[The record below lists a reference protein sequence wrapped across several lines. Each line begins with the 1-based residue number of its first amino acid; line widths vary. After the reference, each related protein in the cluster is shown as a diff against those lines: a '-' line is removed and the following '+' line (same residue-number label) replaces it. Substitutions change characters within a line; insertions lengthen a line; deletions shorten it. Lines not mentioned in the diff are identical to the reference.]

1 MTRIG
6 LGIVLVLVV
15 ARVPAAAQTSPPP
28 ATVPAVSVVLPNYN
42 TVPIGEVA
50 SLEGGAFVARADD
63 ASAGF
68 YNTAGLARAER
79 TSVSGSAGAFQFSS
93 VSPEGLN
100 NVEGSFQQIPSM
112 FGLVVHNLLGH
123 PTLAGGLSIVRVNA
137 WAQAV
142 EAESIRPGI
151 GGGSNRFRFST
162 DASFDAWQTSLGVAY
177 DRSERFRL
185 GASLDGQYTWA
196 WRRQSIADQ
205 LTTASGLGALNVNA
219 IGNLS
224 VSHLRA
230 TLATQIE
237 LTPSVHVGLV
247 MRTPGLGITAT
258 GSASLEGLARAGGV
272 TATTTFF
279 DPDAEVEY
287 RLPFEFKGGVAWLG
301 KRAQLEADV
310 FSYSGNGQ
318 YQLVTTTN
326 VVATISDHGQGGT
339 PTTIEQP
346 YVSPTVDAR
355 AVVNVAVGGRY
366 HLTADGAWALHG
378 GYATDRSPV
387 GANDT
392 AFTKVNLQKLTV
404 GVSARTSMFLGSLG
418 LQYLNGQ
425 SDSLTLGTAPDGAT
439 IDTRFKVS
447 SLGVVYS
454 LAVLF

>member
-6 LGIVLVLVV
+6 LGIAIVLVV
-15 ARVPAAAQTSPPP
+15 ARVPVFAQSPPP
-28 ATVPAVSVVLPNYN
+28 AATVPAVSVVLPNYN

-123 PTLAGGLSIVRVNA
+123 PTLAGGISIVRVNA

-142 EAESIRPGI
+142 EAESVRPGAS
-151 GGGSNRFRFST
+151 GSNRFRFST
-162 DASFDAWQTSLGVAY
+162 DATFDAWQTSLGVAY
-177 DRSERFRL
+177 DRSDRFRL

-205 LTTASGLGALNVNA
+205 LTTATGLSALSVNA
-219 IGNLS
+219 IGSMS

-230 TLATQIE
+230 TLASQIE
-237 LTPSVHVGLV
+237 LSPSVHLGLV
-247 MRTPGLGITAT
+247 MRTPGIGVTAT
-258 GSASLEGLARAGGV
+258 GSASLEGLARAGAA
-272 TATTTFF
+272 TTTTTFF
-279 DPDAEVEY
+279 DPATDAEY
-287 RLPFEFKGGVAWLG
+287 RLPFEFKGGLAWLG
-301 KRAQLEADV
+301 KRAQIEADV
-310 FSYSGNGQ
+310 LAYSGTGQ
-318 YQLVTTTN
+318 YQLVDTANT
-326 VVATISDHGQGGT
+326 VSTITDSGQGGAPIT
-339 PTTIEQP
+339 VEQP

-355 AVVNVAVGGRY
+355 AVINVAVGGQYR
-366 HLTADGAWALHG
+366 LTESGAWALHG
-378 GYATDRSPV
+378 GYATNQSPV

-392 AFTKVNLQKLTV
+392 AFTKVNLQKVTV
-404 GVSARTSMFLGSLG
+404 GMSARTSMFLGSLG
-418 LQYLNGQ
+418 LQYLTGQ
-425 SDSLTLGTAPDGAT
+425 SDSLTLGTAPDGAD
-439 IDTRFKVS
+439 ISTRFKVS
-447 SLGVVYS
+447 SFGVVYS

>member
-6 LGIVLVLVV
+6 IGLIAIGLVIS
-15 ARVPAAAQTSPPP
+15 RVPALAQTSPVP
-28 ATVPAVSVVLPNYN
+28 TVPAVSVVLPNYN

-68 YNTAGLARAER
+68 YNSAGLARAER

-112 FGLVVHNLLGH
+112 FGLVLHNLLGH

-142 EAESIRPGI
+142 EAESVRPG
-151 GGGSNRFRFST
+151 
-162 DASFDAWQTSLGVAY
+162 V
-177 DRSERFRL
+177 
-185 GASLDGQYTWA
+185 ASLDGQYTWTS
-196 WRRQSIADQ
+196 RRQSIADQ
-205 LTTASGLGALNVNA
+205 LTTPTGLDALNVNA

-230 TLATQIE
+230 TLATQFE
-237 LTPSVHVGLV
+237 LTPSFHLGLV
-247 MRTPGLGITAT
+247 MRTPGIGVTAT
-258 GSASLEGLARAGGV
+258 GSASLEGLARTGGN

-279 DPDAEVEY
+279 DPDAGVEY
-287 RLPFEFKGGVAWLG
+287 RLPFEFRGGLAWLG

-326 VVATISDHGQGGT
+326 TVTTISDNGQGGT
-339 PTTIEQP
+339 PIIVEQP

-355 AVVNVAVGGRY
+355 AVINVAVGGQY
-366 HLTADGAWALHG
+366 HLTESGAWALHG

-392 AFTKVNLQKLTV
+392 AFTKVNLQKVTM
-404 GVSARTSMFLGSLG
+404 GMSARTSMFLGSLG

-425 SDSLTLGTAPDGAT
+425 SAPLTLGITPDGSA
-439 IDTRFKVS
+439 ISTRFKVS
-447 SLGVVYS
+447 SFGVVYS

>member
-1 MTRIG
+1 MTRTG
-6 LGIVLVLVV
+6 LGIAIMLVV
-15 ARVPAAAQTSPPP
+15 ARVPAAAQSSPPA

-50 SLEGGAFVARADD
+50 SLEAGAFVARADD

-79 TSVSGSAGAFQFSS
+79 TSVSGSAGAFQFNS

-112 FGLVVHNLLGH
+112 FGLVVHDLLGH

-142 EAESIRPGI
+142 EAESIRPGA
-151 GGGSNRFRFST
+151 GGSNRFRLST
-162 DASFDAWQTSLGVAY
+162 DATFDAWQASLGVAY
-177 DRSERFRL
+177 DRSDRFRL

-205 LTTASGLGALNVNA
+205 LTTATGLGALNVNA

-237 LTPSVHVGLV
+237 LTPSVHLGLV
-247 MRTPGLGITAT
+247 MRTPGIGITAT
-258 GSASLEGLARAGGV
+258 GSASLEGLARVGAA

-279 DPDAEVEY
+279 DPAAGVEY

-301 KRAQLEADV
+301 KRAQIEADV
-310 FSYSGNGQ
+310 LAFSGTGQ
-318 YQLVTTTN
+318 YQLVETVNTVTTITD
-326 VVATISDHGQGGT
+326 SGQGTT
-339 PTTIEQP
+339 PITVEQP

-355 AVVNVAVGGRY
+355 SVINVAVGGQYR
-366 HLTADGAWALHG
+366 LTESGAWALHG

-404 GVSARTSMFLGSLG
+404 GMSARTSMFLGSLG
-418 LQYLNGQ
+418 LQYLNGR
-425 SDSLTLGTAPDGAT
+425 SDSLILGTVPDGST
-439 IDTRFKVS
+439 ISTRFKVS
-447 SLGVVYS
+447 SFGVVYS

>member
-6 LGIVLVLVV
+6 IGLIAIGLVIS
-15 ARVPAAAQTSPPP
+15 RVPALAQTSPVP
-28 ATVPAVSVVLPNYN
+28 TVPAVSVVLPNYN

-68 YNTAGLARAER
+68 YNSAGLARAER

-112 FGLVVHNLLGH
+112 FGLVLHNLLGH

-142 EAESIRPGI
+142 EAESVRPGVA
-151 GGGSNRFRFST
+151 GANRFRFST
-162 DASFDAWQTSLGVAY
+162 DATFDAWQTSLGIAY
-177 DRSERFRL
+177 DRSDRFRL
-185 GASLDGQYTWA
+185 GASLDGQYTWTS
-196 WRRQSIADQ
+196 RRQSIADQ
-205 LTTASGLGALNVNA
+205 LTTPTGLDALNVNA

-230 TLATQIE
+230 TLATQFE
-237 LTPSVHVGLV
+237 LTPSFHLGLV
-247 MRTPGLGITAT
+247 MRTPGIGVTAT
-258 GSASLEGLARAGGV
+258 GSASLEGLARTGGN

-279 DPDAEVEY
+279 DPDAGVEY
-287 RLPFEFKGGVAWLG
+287 RLPFEFRGGLAWLG

-326 VVATISDHGQGGT
+326 TVTTISDNGQGGT
-339 PTTIEQP
+339 PIIVEQP

-355 AVVNVAVGGRY
+355 AVINVAVGGQY
-366 HLTADGAWALHG
+366 HLTESGAWALHG

-392 AFTKVNLQKLTV
+392 AFTKVNLQKVTM
-404 GVSARTSMFLGSLG
+404 GMSARTSMFLGSLG

-425 SDSLTLGTAPDGAT
+425 SAPLTLGITPDGSA
-439 IDTRFKVS
+439 ISTRFKVS
-447 SLGVVYS
+447 SFGVVYS